1 MNILIF
7 NKKWDLLGV
16 MLCFHFIIISSFNW
30 NITFRD
36 VSILLV
42 VVATG
47 FTLMKRYKL
56 SEIQIRN
63 IKYIFVWYL
72 LFVILAVLSLKW
84 SYEDT
89 SNSPF
94 FTAMFRILPIL
105 LCICIYINSWEKV
118 VSFL

>member
-30 NITFRD
+30 NVTFRD
-36 VSILLV
+36 GSILLV

-56 SEIQIRN
+56 N
-63 IKYIFVWYL
+63 
-72 LFVILAVLSLKW
+72 
-84 SYEDT
+84 
-89 SNSPF
+89 SN
-94 FTAMFRILPIL
+94 
-105 LCICIYINSWEKV
+105 
-118 VSFL
+118 